1 MRARRSARWLAP
13 AIIRG
18 GVDPDRKR
26 KIRLVV
32 ALSVAVLLATALVWT
47 SFNASTAAKSPSEL
61 LAEVPTGS
69 VDAYGKVVSEETTP
83 EGGREFVIADPED
96 PTKRVPVSYEGQVP
110 DPFREGRDV
119 IVTGK
124 MVDGTLVAEKDSLI
138 TKCPSKFSDEAEED
152 PNIVID
158 ESL

>member
-1 MRARRSARWLAP
+1 M
-13 AIIRG
+13 
-18 GVDPDRKR
+18 DPEKKR

-47 SFNASTAAKSPSEL
+47 SFNASTEARSPSEL
-61 LAEVPTGS
+61 LAGAPVGS
-69 VDAYGKVVSEETTP
+69 VEAYGKVLTEETLP
-83 EGGREFVIADPED
+83 DGSREFVIADPED
-96 PTKRVPVSYEGQVP
+96 ESQTVPVSYEGQVP

-119 IVTGK
+119 IVTGQ
-124 MVDGTLVAEKDSLI
+124 MVGGTLVAEKDSLI
-138 TKCPSKFSDEAEED
+138 TKCPSKFSDEAEDD